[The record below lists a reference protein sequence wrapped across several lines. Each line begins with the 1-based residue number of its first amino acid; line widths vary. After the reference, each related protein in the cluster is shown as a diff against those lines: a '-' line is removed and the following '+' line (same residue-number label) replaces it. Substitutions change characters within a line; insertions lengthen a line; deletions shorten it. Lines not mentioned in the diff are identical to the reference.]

1 MRILRGLGGAL
12 LWILASVLGLVGV
25 LLCVTLLLLPL
36 GLVVLRIS
44 RKLYTRSVA
53 LMLPR
58 AVSHPVQE
66 SKRRLPRLSRNKGF
80 APMTALPGRKRRTPL
95 GRTKKQ
101 VGKVLDRAS

>member
-1 MRILRGLGGAL
+1 MRALRGLGGAL

-36 GLVVLRIS
+36 GLVVLRLA
-44 RKLYTRSVA
+44 RKLYSQSFV

-66 SKRRLPRLSRNKGF
+66 SKRRLPRLWGRK
-80 APMTALPGRKRRTPL
+80 ATPPLTALPGRKRRTPW
-95 GRTKKQ
+95 RRAKKRAR
-101 VGKVLDRAS
+101 KVLDRAS